1 LILAIR
7 EPTGG
12 RPSRVLHVAKSMA
25 SNDRVP
31 SRFGYEQPLK
41 LSIIAPFLWACQL
54 QAKVVESSKR

>member
-1 LILAIR
+1 
-7 EPTGG
+7 
-12 RPSRVLHVAKSMA
+12 MA